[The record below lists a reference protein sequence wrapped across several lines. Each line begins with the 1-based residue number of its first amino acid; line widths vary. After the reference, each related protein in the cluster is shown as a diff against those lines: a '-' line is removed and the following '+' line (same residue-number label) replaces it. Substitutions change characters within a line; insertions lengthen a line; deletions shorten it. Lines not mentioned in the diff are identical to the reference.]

1 MPPPP
6 VVDARGL
13 TKVYGS
19 RRVVDDLTFAV
30 ASGETLGLLGPNG
43 AGKTT
48 TIKMVTCFAPPAGGT
63 LEVLGLP
70 MAPANHPAIKARLGI
85 MQQEESLD
93 PDLSVQKNL
102 TVYASYFG
110 LGHAE
115 AVRRAEELMRFTE
128 LAERRAEQIRN
139 LSGGMKRRLM
149 LARALLNDPALLVLD
164 EPTTGLD
171 PQARRLVWERVR
183 ALKRGGTTILLT
195 THYMEE
201 AAQLCDRLIIMDEGR
216 IIAEVSEPIFYLLG
230 IGYGLGRFVT
240 SFDGTPYA
248 VFLAP
253 GIIAFAAMNSATFE
267 TTIGAFTRMVE
278 QRTYEAIL
286 ATPCSVA
293 DIVAGDVLWAA
304 SKSVLAASLVLSLC
318 VIFHLVRGALAPLL
332 LPVAFLVGLM
342 FGALGM
348 G

>member
-1 MPPPP
+1 MPAPP

-48 TIKMVTCFAPPAGGT
+48 TIKMVTCFAPPTGGA

-93 PDLSVQKNL
+93 PDLSVEKNL

-110 LGHAE
+110 LGRAE

-128 LAERRAEQIRN
+128 LAERRKEQIRS

-149 LARALLNDPALLVLD
+149 LARALLNDPLLLVLD

-183 ALKRGGTTILLT
+183 ALKRRGTTILLT

-216 IIAEVSEPIFYLLG
+216 IIAEGRPADLVAAHIGSEVVEVYVSGGAEESALARLA
-230 IGYGLGRFVT
+230 
-240 SFDGTPYA
+240 DGPWRSER
-248 VFLAP
+248 V
-253 GIIAFAAMNSATFE
+253 
-267 TTIGAFTRMVE
+267 
-278 QRTYEAIL
+278 
-286 ATPCSVA
+286 
-293 DIVAGDVLWAA
+293 GDVLYLYLRDGQA
-304 SKSVLAASLVLSLC
+304 SPAMFS
-318 VIFHLVRGALAPLL
+318 ALEGLDFTRRRATLED
-332 LPVAFLVGLM
+332 VFLTLTGH
-342 FGALGM
+342 ALRD
-348 G
+348 

>member
-1 MPPPP
+1 MPAPP

-30 ASGETLGLLGPNG
+30 ASCETLGLLGPNG

-48 TIKMVTCFAPPAGGT
+48 TIKMVTCFAPPTGGT

-70 MAPANHPAIKARLGI
+70 MAPATHPAIKARLGI

-93 PDLSVQKNL
+93 PDLSVEKNL
-102 TVYASYFG
+102 TIYASYFG
-110 LGHAE
+110 LGRPE
-115 AVRRAEELMRFTE
+115 AGRRAEELMRFTE
-128 LAERRAEQIRN
+128 LAERRAERIRN

-216 IIAEVSEPIFYLLG
+216 IIAEGRPADLVAAHVGSEVVEVYVSGDAEERAVARLA
-230 IGYGLGRFVT
+230 
-240 SFDGTPYA
+240 DGPWRSER
-248 VFLAP
+248 V
-253 GIIAFAAMNSATFE
+253 
-267 TTIGAFTRMVE
+267 
-278 QRTYEAIL
+278 
-286 ATPCSVA
+286 
-293 DIVAGDVLWAA
+293 GDVLYLHLRDGQA
-304 SKSVLAASLVLSLC
+304 SPAMFSALHALDFTRRRASLEDVFLTLTG
-318 VIFHLVRGALAPLL
+318 HALRD
-332 LPVAFLVGLM
+332 
-342 FGALGM
+342 
-348 G
+348 